1 MRDGAISKVPDR
13 KGAASLLDTAP
24 AALSACGTTMRYYE
38 GLTAAAP
45 EGDDGASA
53 CRAGNQIVRGVVE
66 ADCTGIAAACCKR
79 YARGLKPH
87 IVILWLQLWF

>member
-1 MRDGAISKVPDR
+1 
-13 KGAASLLDTAP
+13 
-24 AALSACGTTMRYYE
+24 MRYYE
-38 GLTAAAP
+38 GLTVAAP
-45 EGDDGASA
+45 DGRRRRV
-53 CRAGNQIVRGVVE
+53 CVQGKNQIVRGVVE